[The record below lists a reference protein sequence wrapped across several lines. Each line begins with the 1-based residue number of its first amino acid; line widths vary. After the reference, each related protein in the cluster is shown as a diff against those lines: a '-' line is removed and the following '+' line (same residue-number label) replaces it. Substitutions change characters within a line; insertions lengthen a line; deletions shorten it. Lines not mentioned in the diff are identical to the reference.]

1 MASLKP
7 GNAGIDTPRRLTL
20 DERNDVPTAW
30 SADSREVYF
39 QSDRQGTIGAYRQR
53 IDGDTA
59 ERLVQAPGEQFAS
72 RVTPDGKWLLFVS
85 RDTPNS
91 TVHMSR
97 VPVGGGP
104 AEHVLDSEHYVHF
117 RCGEKAQCIL
127 VERDGNE
134 DVVMELDPMKG
145 RGQEL
150 FRKPAGTGDPTVSS
164 DGSMMAYLVGA
175 ENRTVHLVTRTGAP
189 IRDIQ
194 VPGPSP
200 LASLDWSVDDK
211 GFFSTYATQGSSTL
225 LYVPLSGPVRTLWRD
240 KNANLTWVI
249 PSHDGKRLAIFAQTQ
264 SSDVWTVEGF

>member
-1 MASLKP
+1 M
-7 GNAGIDTPRRLTL
+7 
-20 DERNDVPTAW
+20 
-30 SADSREVYF
+30 
-39 QSDRQGTIGAYRQR
+39 
-53 IDGDTA
+53 
-59 ERLVQAPGEQFAS
+59 QAPGEQFAS

-85 RDTPNS
+85 RDTPTS

-104 AEHVLDSEHYVHF
+104 VEHVLDSDHYVHF

-127 VERDGNE
+127 VERDGND
-134 DVVMELDPMKG
+134 DVVRELDPMKG

-194 VPGPSP
+194 VPG
-200 LASLDWSVDDK
+200 LLRWRR
-211 GFFSTYATQGSSTL
+211 STGPWTTRACSALTPRRAFRRS

-240 KNANLTWVI
+240 KNA
-249 PSHDGKRLAIFAQTQ
+249 
-264 SSDVWTVEGF
+264 SSPG